1 MKRDDEK
8 HNYEILKDVLQLIYP
23 VIILF
28 GIYII
33 FTGTSQ
39 PGGGFQGG
47 AVLVAIFIC
56 RYLIYPEEIFDTGLL
71 QKVDKAILVF
81 ILALVS
87 LAILIGFRE
96 FIPFFND
103 IYNMAIG
110 ILIGIK
116 VSCGLT
122 VIFFTFAAIE
132 RGEEH

>member
-1 MKRDDEK
+1 MIDEN
-8 HNYEILKDVLQLIYP
+8 HSSEILEDVLQFIYP

-28 GIYII
+28 GMYII
-33 FTGTSQ
+33 MTGISQ

-47 AVLVAIFIC
+47 AVLVAIFMC
-56 RYLIYPEEIFDTGLL
+56 RYLVYPEGSSDMGFL
-71 QKVDKAILVF
+71 QRLDKIILIF
-81 ILALVS
+81 ILALAT

-96 FIPFFND
+96 VVPFFND

-122 VIFFTFAAIE
+122 VVFFTFAAIE
-132 RGEEH
+132 GGDED